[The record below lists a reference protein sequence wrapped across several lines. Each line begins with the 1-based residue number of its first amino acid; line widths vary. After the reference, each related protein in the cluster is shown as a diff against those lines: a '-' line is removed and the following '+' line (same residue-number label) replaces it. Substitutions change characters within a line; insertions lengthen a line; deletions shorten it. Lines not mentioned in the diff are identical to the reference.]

1 MSMILQENWEFLS
14 REHDYH
20 MQDPAYRKWVEEMK
34 DLPPLT
40 KEEEKIWDAIVQK
53 GQAGPSSLPF

>member
-1 MSMILQENWEFLS
+1 MSLTLQENYEFLS
-14 REHDYH
+14 REHEYY

-40 KEEEKIWDAIVQK
+40 KEEQKIWDTIAQK
-53 GQAGPSSLPF
+53 GRDGHSVLPF